1 MAESNW
7 EDVLRNL
14 LGQDNADQMMSAM
27 RQAGLDPAQMGAALS
42 GFNEVQLR
50 AMMEQTKRLL
60 AQPAGINWEL
70 ARDTARHVAHQGGDP
85 AIMAAEDA
93 RYRQAM
99 QVADLWLDVV
109 TDLAPAGMQRKVW
122 ARAQW
127 VESTIAVWREVMEP
141 VALSA
146 VDALARALAEQATAQ
161 GVDLSGAGAGL
172 EGLAGFNG
180 FDGLDALMAQLG
192 GNADDAGAGLAAG
205 PGLGTMLHRMAGLV
219 FATQMGQAVGQLAQE
234 VLGAGDSGL
243 PLTVGTAALV
253 PTNVAAF
260 MDSLEVPADEVLAFL
275 ATREAATARLY
286 AGVPWLKGHVLS
298 LLGQYAREIRLDTE
312 AIEEALRGV
321 DVSDQ
326 VALQQALTGGMFSP
340 RQSPAQERALEELQ
354 TLLAVIE
361 GWVEEV
367 TASAV
372 APHLPHAVALRESMR
387 RRRAVGGPAE
397 HLFASL
403 VGLQLRPRRARDA
416 AELWANVARARGV
429 AERDALWGHPDL
441 VPSGADLDSPS
452 TFVQLREMEA
462 QESAAMDDALARLL
476 DGSLPQDDA
485 ARNADS

>member
-1 MAESNW
+1 MAEANW

-14 LGQDNADQMMSAM
+14 LGQENADQMMAAM
-27 RQAGLDPAQMGAALS
+27 RQAGLDPAQMGAALG

-70 ARDTARHVAHQGGDP
+70 ARDTARHVVHQGGDP
-85 AIMAAEDA
+85 AVMAAQDA
-93 RYRQAM
+93 HFRQAM

-109 TDLAPAGMQRKVW
+109 TDLAPAGMERKVW

-146 VDALARALAEQATAQ
+146 VDALAQALAEQASAQ
-161 GVDLSGAGAGL
+161 GVDLSGADAGL

-180 FDGLDALMAQLG
+180 FDGLDALMAQM
-192 GNADDAGAGLAAG
+192 DPTGAATGPTSG

-219 FATQMGQAVGQLAQE
+219 FATQMGQAVGRLAQE

-253 PTNVAAF
+253 PTNVSAF

-326 VALQQALTGGMFSP
+326 AALQQALTGGMFSP
-340 RQSPAQERALEELQ
+340 RQSAAQERALEELQ

-416 AELWANVARARGV
+416 AELWANVARERGV

-462 QESAAMDDALARLL
+462 QESAAMDDELARLL

-485 ARNADS
+485 ARDADA